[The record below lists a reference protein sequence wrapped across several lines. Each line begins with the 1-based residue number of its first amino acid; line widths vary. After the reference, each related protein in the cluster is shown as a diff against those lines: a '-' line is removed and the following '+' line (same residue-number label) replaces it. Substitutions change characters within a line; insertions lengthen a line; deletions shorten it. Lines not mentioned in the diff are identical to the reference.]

1 MMKSMCCSGYDS
13 LFSLGYD
20 EGRHAADQES
30 AILEN
35 SQALE
40 KFLAGMERRAFR
52 RAQIATGNRDE
63 ALDIVQDAMFALV
76 SKYANKSPADW
87 ELLFH
92 RILSRRIIDWH
103 RQSKFRAGFSSWF
116 GRDNTDTEQL
126 EYEDETGLS
135 PEQNWQLGESIQ
147 VLDALL
153 RDLPLRQQQVFLLR
167 AWEGLSEK
175 ETARAMSCTV
185 GTVKTHYSRAR
196 TYLRVRL
203 QET

>member
-1 MMKSMCCSGYDS
+1 M
-13 LFSLGYD
+13 
-20 EGRHAADQES
+20 
-30 AILEN
+30 
-35 SQALE
+35 QALE
-40 KFLAGMERRAFR
+40 KFLSGMERRAFR

-103 RQSKFRAGFSSWF
+103 RQRKLRAGFASWF
-116 GRDNTDTEQL
+116 ARDSVDTEQPD
-126 EYEDETGLS
+126 YEDETGLS
-135 PEQNWQLGESIQ
+135 PEQNWSLGEKMQ
-147 VLDALL
+147 ALDVLL

-196 TYLRVRL
+196 TYLRQRL

>member
-1 MMKSMCCSGYDS
+1 MFYSCYDS
-13 LFSLGYD
+13 LFSLEYD
-20 EGRHAADQES
+20 ESRNSGNQEI

-40 KFLAGMERRAFR
+40 KFLSDMERRAFR

-87 ELLFH
+87 KLLFH
-92 RILSRRIIDWH
+92 RILTRRIIDWH
-103 RQSKFRAGFSSWF
+103 RQSKLRAGFASWF
-116 GRDNTDTEQL
+116 AHDNADAEQAD
-126 EYEDETGLS
+126 YEDETGLS
-135 PEQNWQLGESIQ
+135 PEQSWSLGESLQ
-147 VLDALL
+147 ALDVLL

-196 TYLRVRL
+196 TYLRQRL